1 MAVPVVAARAAIA
14 LLVDDLEAWVVRFVL
29 LVLLVVALPIS
40 AAAVGF
46 GGLLAMFGNVAPH
59 VAAPALPVQTA
70 EELAAITPDVV
81 RIGASGGRLIDGWTN
96 RAALNQ
102 YDQRNYRSASTW
114 LTWRNAD
121 CSAAAL
127 DWLLG
132 AYGQPVGAIDD
143 AIALIGP
150 NTGIS
155 TALGLLDARGAGLA
169 SALAHRGL
177 QPRQPHDAAGRLRP
191 LTSASELQAWLD
203 QGPLL
208 MGGDRWFGEGHWFAG
223 IGYDRNGVYIR
234 DSSGWDN
241 RYLTWS
247 RLYGEV
253 GFNGW
258 VVGVTP

>member
-1 MAVPVVAARAAIA
+1 MAVPAVAARAVVA
-14 LLVDDLEAWVVRFVL
+14 LLVDDLEAWIVRFAL
-29 LVLLVVALPIS
+29 LALVLLTLPAT
-40 AAAVGF
+40 AATVGF
-46 GGLLAMFGNVAPH
+46 GGLLALLGTLAPH
-59 VAAPALPVQTA
+59 APAPALPG
-70 EELAAITPDVV
+70 ELVTPLSA
-81 RIGASGGRLIDGWTN
+81 RAPSSTPIGASGGQLIDGWAN
-96 RAALNQ
+96 RGALNQ
-102 YDQRNYRSASTW
+102 YDQRNYRSAITW

-132 AYGQPVGAIDD
+132 AYGQPLAAIDD

-155 TALGLLDARGAGLA
+155 TSLGLLDARGPGLA
-169 SALAHRGL
+169 SALSRRGL
-177 QPRQPHDAAGRLRP
+177 AARQPRDAAGRLRP
-191 LTSASELQAWLD
+191 LASASELRAWLD

-208 MGGDRWFGEGHWFAG
+208 MGGDLWFGQGHWFVG
-223 IGYDRNGVYIR
+223 IGYDQNGVYIR